1 MAQKPIDNISIKV
14 LGKWNTKL
22 FQPEWIINNLFE
34 DRKQIIVL
42 FNFEEREIGFK
53 VDDIVFFP
61 KDDKM
66 IIQIEPDEDTKEFKE
81 DSMIIGTKL
90 MLKILKL
97 LPHTPIESLDF
108 DISFLLDKDD
118 KFSKFITDSSGKLIN
133 DFIIDKY
140 RLNKKSD
147 DYNLDI
153 LVSKEKDEKFKV
165 IFVFQYNNYKNLKD
179 DILVYNLKES
189 IKLLNGKE

>member
-108 DISFLLDKDD
+108 DISLLDKDD

>member
-108 DISFLLDKDD
+108 DISF
-118 KFSKFITDSSGKLIN
+118 F
-133 DFIIDKY
+133 DF
-140 RLNKKSD
+140 
-147 DYNLDI
+147 
-153 LVSKEKDEKFKV
+153 
-165 IFVFQYNNYKNLKD
+165 
-179 DILVYNLKES
+179 
-189 IKLLNGKE
+189 